1 MMHSGENLNQ
11 GFSKIDPTSDLF
23 VDSLTG
29 VLVDRLT
36 SLSEPLDLL
45 LVAFLLCLLYV
56 LGVPDLERK
65 ELNMS

>member
-1 MMHSGENLNQ
+1 MG
-11 GFSKIDPTSDLF
+11 KISIKAFQRLIRLHLF